1 MSLIAFGIAYNIYV
15 AKNWSSDAIAE
26 KCGIL
31 YKLSYNKFYIDEI
44 YAALIKV
51 AVDGVAKVFYWIDIY
66 IVDGIINGLA
76 NLVGGL
82 SNTLSKAEN
91 GQAQHYAGFFVCG
104 VVILVAYSLYYLAV
118 MGGAF

>member
-1 MSLIAFGIAYNIYV
+1 MAWNIYV
-15 AKNWSSDAIAE
+15 TKKWSSDTIAE

-51 AVDGVAKVFYWIDIY
+51 FVDGVAKVFYWIDIY
-66 IVDGIINGLA
+66 VVDGIINGLA
-76 NLVGGL
+76 GLVGGI
-82 SNTLSKAEN
+82 SNLLSKAED

-118 MGGAF
+118 LGGAL